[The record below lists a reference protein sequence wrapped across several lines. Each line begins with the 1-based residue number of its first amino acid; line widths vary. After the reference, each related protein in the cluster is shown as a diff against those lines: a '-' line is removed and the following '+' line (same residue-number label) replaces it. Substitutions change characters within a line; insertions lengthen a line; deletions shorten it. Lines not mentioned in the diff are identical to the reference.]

1 MIRKLVGKSR
11 MYAILQQN
19 SIDLIRRNSLS
30 SFYKTPSFKKVVV
43 HVNFTSAIKD
53 LKSLGLL
60 YNTIF
65 LLTGKKPTLIKAR
78 RSIAQFKVRKGMFVG
93 CKAVISR
100 EYENFFLDYVF
111 SVALNSHYNPSQ
123 LSVCIDKN
131 KRTLS
136 IGFDQF
142 EDFRYLESVALYLRR
157 FSGFDVTCTLSNN
170 SDPLTYDLF
179 LNRIGLSPFRSRYLD

>member
-1 MIRKLVGKSR
+1 MRRKLVGKSR
-11 MYAILQQN
+11 MYTILQQN
-19 SIDLIRRNSLS
+19 SVDLIRRNSLS

-65 LLTGKKPTLIKAR
+65 LLTGKKPILIKAR
-78 RSIAQFKVRKGMFVG
+78 RSIAHYKVRKGMFVG

-100 EYENFFLDYVF
+100 EHVNFFLDYVF

-142 EDFRYLESVALYLRR
+142 EDFKYLESIALYLRR

-170 SDPLTYDLF
+170 LDPLTYDLF